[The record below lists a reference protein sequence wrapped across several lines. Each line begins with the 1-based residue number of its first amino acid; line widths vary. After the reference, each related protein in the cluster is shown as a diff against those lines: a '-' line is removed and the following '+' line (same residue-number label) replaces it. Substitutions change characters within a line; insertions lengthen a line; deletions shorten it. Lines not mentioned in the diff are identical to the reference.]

1 MGAGRQR
8 RRRLVARRA
17 RRGTSRGVGV
27 EMIQMK
33 LVYLVAALG
42 GGGLLLIQIAL
53 SMFGADHDAEFDGG
67 GHDGGAEHG
76 SGGLS
81 FSFRAVV
88 AFLAF
93 FGIGG
98 MAALQGGLTTVPT
111 LAIAVGSGVAAFWL
125 VSFAL
130 MQFGKLRSS
139 GNVDIRNAVG
149 SEGKVYLA
157 IPENGGG
164 EGAVTVAIQGRSMQF
179 KAITRGAALRTGALC
194 RIAAIRSADT
204 LEVEP
209 L

>member
-1 MGAGRQR
+1 
-8 RRRLVARRA
+8 
-17 RRGTSRGVGV
+17 
-27 EMIQMK
+27 MIQMK

-42 GGGLLLIQIAL
+42 GGGLLLIQIVL
-53 SMFGADHDAEFDGG
+53 SMFGADHDADFDHEVG
-67 GHDGGAEHG
+67 GHDGGGSEGGAEH

-81 FSFRAVV
+81 FSFRAIV

-98 MAALQGGLTTVPT
+98 MAALQGGLSTVPT
-111 LAIAVGSGVAAFWL
+111 LAIAVGSGVSAFWL

-157 IPENGGG
+157 IPGQSGG
-164 EGAVTVAIQGRSMQF
+164 EGAVTIAIQGRSMQF
-179 KAITRGAALRTGALC
+179 KAITKGAELRTGSLC
-194 RIAAIRSADT
+194 RVAAVRSADT
-204 LEVEP
+204 LEVEA

>member
-1 MGAGRQR
+1 
-8 RRRLVARRA
+8 V
-17 RRGTSRGVGV
+17 
-27 EMIQMK
+27 IQMK
-33 LVYLVAALG
+33 LVYLVAAIG

-53 SMFGADHDAEFDGG
+53 SLFGADHDAGVDHDF
-67 GHDGGAEHG
+67 GHDVGHDSGHESGGHG

-98 MAALQGGLTTVPT
+98 MAAIQGGLTTVPT

-130 MQFGKLRSS
+130 MQFGRLRSS

-149 SEGKVYLA
+149 TEAKVYLA
-157 IPENGGG
+157 VPARGSG

-179 KAITRGAALRTGALC
+179 KAISRGKELRTGALC
-194 RIAAIRSADT
+194 RVTSVHSGDT
-204 LEVEP
+204 LEIEP

>member
-1 MGAGRQR
+1 
-8 RRRLVARRA
+8 
-17 RRGTSRGVGV
+17 
-27 EMIQMK
+27 MIQMK

-53 SMFGADHDAEFDGG
+53 SMFGVDHDADFDHDLGGHEGG
-67 GHDGGAEHG
+67 GEHG

-81 FSFRAVV
+81 FSFRAIV

-149 SEGKVYLA
+149 TEGKVYLA
-157 IPENGGG
+157 IPEKGGG

-179 KAITRGAALRTGALC
+179 KAITRGKGLRTGALC
-194 RIAAIRSADT
+194 RVSAVRSADT

>member
-1 MGAGRQR
+1 MP
-8 RRRLVARRA
+8 V
-17 RRGTSRGVGV
+17 
-27 EMIQMK
+27 QMK
-33 LVYLVAALG
+33 LVYLVAAIG

-53 SMFGADHDAEFDGG
+53 SLFGADHDADG
-67 GHDGGAEHG
+67 GHDVGHDVGDAEHG
-76 SGGLS
+76 GGGLS

-98 MAALQGGLTTVPT
+98 MAAIEAGMTPVPT

-157 IPENGGG
+157 IPGQGGG
-164 EGAVTVAIQGRSMQF
+164 EGAVTVAIQGRTMQF
-179 KAITRGAALRTGALC
+179 KAITRGADLRTGALC
-194 RIAAIRSADT
+194 RVSAVRSNDT